1 MRRIVQLLLL
11 LAFALTRAAA
21 AQCPMA
27 SPAAGMPEHAMHS
40 PAAHHAMER
49 AHRPASHD
57 DAPQHRADCGV
68 AMQCGLAAVSSAA
81 TVEARLPNDSG
92 AAPAWAPDPYASPYI
107 ATLSPPPRA
116 AVPA

>member
-1 MRRIVQLLLL
+1 MRRIAQLLFL

-27 SPAAGMPEHAMHS
+27 APAAGAAERAMHS
-40 PAAHHAMER
+40 PAAHHAMEH
-49 AHRPASHD
+49 AHHPASQG

-68 AMQCGLAAVSSAA
+68 VMQCGLAAVSSAA
-81 TVEARLPNDSG
+81 TVEARLPGGSG
-92 AAPAWAPDPYASPYI
+92 ATPAWTPDLYASPVI
-107 ATLSPPPRA
+107 PTLSPPPRA